1 MDINLM
7 ITSFPKLLDATVVTV
22 KLLSL
27 SLFFGLFIGLLFAIL
42 RLSKNK
48 IINKF
53 AYGYSYVF
61 RGTPLLVQIFI
72 IYFGLGNIEYFRST
86 FLWVVF
92 KEPYWCAI
100 IAFALNTGAYT
111 SEILR
116 SAFQTI
122 KPGFIE
128 AGKSLG
134 ISNKIIFYKIQ
145 IPIAIRQSLP
155 AYGNEIILMM
165 KGTSLASTV
174 TLMDFDLMINSLP
187 KLLGATVVTLK
198 LLSAS
203 LFFGL
208 FIGLLFAVL
217 RLNKNKI
224 INKFAY
230 TYSYVFRGTPLLVQI
245 FIIYFGLGQ
254 IEYFRSTFL
263 WVVFKEPYWCAI
275 IAFALNTGA
284 YTSEILRSA
293 FQTIKPGLIEAG
305 KSLGISNKIIFYK
318 IQIPIAIRQSLP
330 AYGNEI
336 ILMMK
341 GTSLAST
348 VTLMDLT
355 GVAKY
360 IISTTFKPIE
370 VFIVAGGIYLFMT
383 FIIHNVIKFLEK
395 KYSFN

>member
-1 MDINLM
+1 MDFDLM
-7 ITSFPKLLDATVVTV
+7 ITSFPKLLGATVITL
-22 KLLSL
+22 KLLSA
-27 SLFFGLFIGLLFAIL
+27 SLFFGLFLGLFFAIL
-42 RLSKNK
+42 RLNKN
-48 IINKF
+48 IFINKF

-72 IYFGLGNIEYFRST
+72 IYFGLGQIEYLRST
-86 FLWVVF
+86 VLWVVL

-100 IAFALNTGAYT
+100 IAFTLNTGAYT

-122 KPGFIE
+122 KPGI
-128 AGKSLG
+128 
-134 ISNKIIFYKIQ
+134 
-145 IPIAIRQSLP
+145 
-155 AYGNEIILMM
+155 
-165 KGTSLASTV
+165 
-174 TLMDFDLMINSLP
+174 
-187 KLLGATVVTLK
+187 
-198 LLSAS
+198 
-203 LFFGL
+203 
-208 FIGLLFAVL
+208 
-217 RLNKNKI
+217 
-224 INKFAY
+224 
-230 TYSYVFRGTPLLVQI
+230 
-245 FIIYFGLGQ
+245 
-254 IEYFRSTFL
+254 
-263 WVVFKEPYWCAI
+263 
-275 IAFALNTGA
+275 
-284 YTSEILRSA
+284 
-293 FQTIKPGLIEAG
+293 IEAG

-383 FIIHNVIKFLEK
+383 FVIHNLIKYLEK
-395 KYSFN
+395 KYSFQQ

>member
-1 MDINLM
+1 MDFELM
-7 ITSFPKLLDATVVTV
+7 INSFPKLLGATVITL
-22 KLLSL
+22 KLLSV
-27 SLFFGLFIGLLFAIL
+27 SLIVGLFIGLLFAIL
-42 RLSKNK
+42 RLNKNVF
-48 IINKF
+48 INRF

-72 IYFGLGNIEYFRST
+72 IYFGLGQIEYLRST
-86 FLWVVF
+86 ILWVIL

-122 KPGFIE
+122 KPGI
-128 AGKSLG
+128 
-134 ISNKIIFYKIQ
+134 
-145 IPIAIRQSLP
+145 
-155 AYGNEIILMM
+155 
-165 KGTSLASTV
+165 
-174 TLMDFDLMINSLP
+174 
-187 KLLGATVVTLK
+187 
-198 LLSAS
+198 
-203 LFFGL
+203 
-208 FIGLLFAVL
+208 
-217 RLNKNKI
+217 
-224 INKFAY
+224 
-230 TYSYVFRGTPLLVQI
+230 
-245 FIIYFGLGQ
+245 
-254 IEYFRSTFL
+254 
-263 WVVFKEPYWCAI
+263 
-275 IAFALNTGA
+275 
-284 YTSEILRSA
+284 
-293 FQTIKPGLIEAG
+293 IEAG

-395 KYSFN
+395 RYSY

>member
-1 MDINLM
+1 MDFELM
-7 ITSFPKLLDATVVTV
+7 ITSFPKLLNATVITL

-42 RLSKNK
+42 RMNKNP

-53 AYGYSYVF
+53 SYGYSYVF

-72 IYFGLGNIEYFRST
+72 IYFGLGQIEYLRST
-86 FLWVVF
+86 ILWVIL

-134 ISNKIIFYKIQ
+134 ISSKIIFYKIQ

-155 AYGNEIILMM
+155 AYGNEIILM
-165 KGTSLASTV
+165 L
-174 TLMDFDLMINSLP
+174 
-187 KLLGATVVTLK
+187 
-198 LLSAS
+198 
-203 LFFGL
+203 
-208 FIGLLFAVL
+208 
-217 RLNKNKI
+217 
-224 INKFAY
+224 
-230 TYSYVFRGTPLLVQI
+230 
-245 FIIYFGLGQ
+245 
-254 IEYFRSTFL
+254 
-263 WVVFKEPYWCAI
+263 
-275 IAFALNTGA
+275 
-284 YTSEILRSA
+284 
-293 FQTIKPGLIEAG
+293 
-305 KSLGISNKIIFYK
+305 
-318 IQIPIAIRQSLP
+318 
-330 AYGNEI
+330 
-336 ILMMK
+336 K

-370 VFIVAGGIYLFMT
+370 VFIVAGSIYLFMT
-383 FIIHNVIKFLEK
+383 FLVHTTIKYLERK
-395 KYSFN
+395 FSY

>member
-1 MDINLM
+1 MDLELM
-7 ITSFPKLLDATVVTV
+7 FNSFPKLLSATLVTI
-22 KLLSL
+22 KLLSA

-42 RLSKNK
+42 RLSKN
-48 IINKF
+48 IFINKF
-53 AYGYSYVF
+53 SYGYSYVF

-72 IYFGLGNIEYFRST
+72 IYFGLAQIEILRTSI
-86 FLWVVF
+86 LWVIL

-100 IAFALNTGAYT
+100 IAFTLNTGAYT

-122 KPGFIE
+122 KPGVIE

-134 ISNKIIFYKIQ
+134 
-145 IPIAIRQSLP
+145 LP
-155 AYGNEIILMM
+155 
-165 KGTSLASTV
+165 S
-174 TLMDFDLMINSLP
+174 
-187 KLLGATVVTLK
+187 
-198 LLSAS
+198 
-203 LFFGL
+203 
-208 FIGLLFAVL
+208 
-217 RLNKNKI
+217 
-224 INKFAY
+224 
-230 TYSYVFRGTPLLVQI
+230 
-245 FIIYFGLGQ
+245 
-254 IEYFRSTFL
+254 
-263 WVVFKEPYWCAI
+263 
-275 IAFALNTGA
+275 
-284 YTSEILRSA
+284 
-293 FQTIKPGLIEAG
+293 
-305 KSLGISNKIIFYK
+305 KIIFYK

-383 FIIHNVIKFLEK
+383 FIIHNVIKYLEK
-395 KYSFN
+395 KYNFQ

>member
-1 MDINLM
+1 MHQTFLRGEEGEVDTQGTPREPPGFTLGF
-7 ITSFPKLLDATVVTV
+7 FPRPFKGVYRKLFGLIIG
-22 KLLSL
+22 
-27 SLFFGLFIGLLFAIL
+27 LFFAIM
-42 RLSKNK
+42 RMSKNL

-53 AYGYSYVF
+53 AYGYSYLF

-72 IYFGLGNIEYFRST
+72 IYFGFGQIEFIRES
-86 FLWVVF
+86 FLWIIL

-134 ISNKIIFYKIQ
+134 IK
-145 IPIAIRQSLP
+145 
-155 AYGNEIILMM
+155 
-165 KGTSLASTV
+165 
-174 TLMDFDLMINSLP
+174 
-187 KLLGATVVTLK
+187 
-198 LLSAS
+198 
-203 LFFGL
+203 
-208 FIGLLFAVL
+208 
-217 RLNKNKI
+217 
-224 INKFAY
+224 
-230 TYSYVFRGTPLLVQI
+230 
-245 FIIYFGLGQ
+245 
-254 IEYFRSTFL
+254 
-263 WVVFKEPYWCAI
+263 
-275 IAFALNTGA
+275 
-284 YTSEILRSA
+284 
-293 FQTIKPGLIEAG
+293 
-305 KSLGISNKIIFYK
+305 NKIIFYK

-370 VFIVAGGIYLFMT
+370 VFIIAGSIYLFMT
-383 FIIHNVIKFLEK
+383 FIIHNLIKYLEK
-395 KYSFN
+395 KYSF

>member
-1 MDINLM
+1 MDFDLM
-7 ITSFPKLLDATVVTV
+7 ITSFPKLLGATVITL
-22 KLLSL
+22 KLLSA
-27 SLFFGLFIGLLFAIL
+27 SLFFGLFLGLFFAIL
-42 RLSKNK
+42 RLNKN
-48 IINKF
+48 IFINKF

-72 IYFGLGNIEYFRST
+72 IYFGLGQIEYLRST
-86 FLWVVF
+86 ILWVVL

-100 IAFALNTGAYT
+100 IAFTLNTGAYT

-122 KPGFIE
+122 KPGI
-128 AGKSLG
+128 
-134 ISNKIIFYKIQ
+134 
-145 IPIAIRQSLP
+145 
-155 AYGNEIILMM
+155 
-165 KGTSLASTV
+165 
-174 TLMDFDLMINSLP
+174 
-187 KLLGATVVTLK
+187 
-198 LLSAS
+198 
-203 LFFGL
+203 
-208 FIGLLFAVL
+208 
-217 RLNKNKI
+217 
-224 INKFAY
+224 
-230 TYSYVFRGTPLLVQI
+230 
-245 FIIYFGLGQ
+245 
-254 IEYFRSTFL
+254 
-263 WVVFKEPYWCAI
+263 
-275 IAFALNTGA
+275 
-284 YTSEILRSA
+284 
-293 FQTIKPGLIEAG
+293 IEAG

-383 FIIHNVIKFLEK
+383 FIIHNVIKYLEK
-395 KYSFN
+395 KYSFQQ

>member
-1 MDINLM
+1 MDLELM
-7 ITSFPKLLDATVVTV
+7 INSFPKLLSAAVITL
-22 KLLSL
+22 KLLSV
-27 SLFFGLFIGLLFAIL
+27 SLIIGLFIGLFFSIL
-42 RLSKNK
+42 RLNKN
-48 IINKF
+48 IFINKF

-72 IYFGLGNIEYFRST
+72 IYFGLGQIEYLRST
-86 FLWVVF
+86 VLWVIL

-122 KPGFIE
+122 KPGIIE

-134 ISNKIIFYKIQ
+134 ISNKVIFYKIQ

-174 TLMDFDLMINSLP
+174 TI
-187 KLLGATVVTLK
+187 
-198 LLSAS
+198 
-203 LFFGL
+203 
-208 FIGLLFAVL
+208 
-217 RLNKNKI
+217 
-224 INKFAY
+224 
-230 TYSYVFRGTPLLVQI
+230 
-245 FIIYFGLGQ
+245 
-254 IEYFRSTFL
+254 
-263 WVVFKEPYWCAI
+263 
-275 IAFALNTGA
+275 
-284 YTSEILRSA
+284 
-293 FQTIKPGLIEAG
+293 
-305 KSLGISNKIIFYK
+305 
-318 IQIPIAIRQSLP
+318 
-330 AYGNEI
+330 
-336 ILMMK
+336 
-341 GTSLAST
+341 
-348 VTLMDLT
+348 MDLT

-383 FIIHNVIKFLEK
+383 FIVHNVIKFLEK

>member
-1 MDINLM
+1 MDLELM
-7 ITSFPKLLDATVVTV
+7 VNSLPKLLNAAVITL
-22 KLLSL
+22 KLLSV
-27 SLFFGLFIGLLFAIL
+27 SLIIGLFIGLFFAIL
-42 RLSKNK
+42 RLNKN
-48 IINKF
+48 IFINRF

-72 IYFGLGNIEYFRST
+72 IYFGLGQIEYLRST
-86 FLWVVF
+86 VLWVIL

-122 KPGFIE
+122 KPGIVE

-134 ISNKIIFYKIQ
+134 ISNKVIFYKIQ

-174 TLMDFDLMINSLP
+174 TI
-187 KLLGATVVTLK
+187 
-198 LLSAS
+198 
-203 LFFGL
+203 
-208 FIGLLFAVL
+208 
-217 RLNKNKI
+217 
-224 INKFAY
+224 
-230 TYSYVFRGTPLLVQI
+230 
-245 FIIYFGLGQ
+245 
-254 IEYFRSTFL
+254 
-263 WVVFKEPYWCAI
+263 
-275 IAFALNTGA
+275 
-284 YTSEILRSA
+284 
-293 FQTIKPGLIEAG
+293 
-305 KSLGISNKIIFYK
+305 
-318 IQIPIAIRQSLP
+318 
-330 AYGNEI
+330 
-336 ILMMK
+336 
-341 GTSLAST
+341 
-348 VTLMDLT
+348 MDLT